1 MVAIKTS
8 RNTKVKMTELDLD
21 EFIVLVEEMF
31 YSQLKEIDRILERL
45 QDG

>member
-1 MVAIKTS
+1 
-8 RNTKVKMTELDLD
+8 MTELDLD